1 LSSSEKIRV
10 LRIINRF
17 NIGGPT
23 YNAAYL
29 TKYLDPEIFETKLVG
44 GAKDESE
51 ASSEYIIENLGIET
65 TIVPEMK
72 REISKLDFLAYK
84 KIKAIILDFKPH
96 IIHTH
101 ASKAG
106 TLGRLAGIN
115 NHVPI
120 ILHTFHGH
128 VFHSYFGSLKTQL
141 YKEIERWL
149 AKRSTRIIAISPQQK
164 LEIGLEHKICAQ
176 DKIEVIPLGFDLS
189 RFQVDRDSKRIDFRA
204 KYGLG
209 PADVAIVIV
218 GRLVPVKNH
227 SMFIR
232 AAKNIC
238 DSGLNNVRFFI
249 VGDGESKHQIQKEA
263 KEIDLNFVEL
273 GAPSQES
280 PLCFTSWIKDVD
292 WVYAGSDIVC
302 LTSLNEGTPVSLI
315 EAQSAGKPI
324 VSTKVGGIH
333 DIVVENESAYL
344 CEKNDVVSFEK
355 HLLKLIDN
363 RELRA
368 KMGQFGEANVIEM
381 FSFKRLVNDIEGL
394 YKRLLD
400 EKNIKLYTDSNK
412 I

>member
-1 LSSSEKIRV
+1 
-10 LRIINRF
+10 
-17 NIGGPT
+17 
-23 YNAAYL
+23 
-29 TKYLDPEIFETKLVG
+29 
-44 GAKDESE
+44 
-51 ASSEYIIENLGIET
+51 
-65 TIVPEMK
+65 M
-72 REISKLDFLAYK
+72 
-84 KIKAIILDFKPH
+84 
-96 IIHTH
+96 
-101 ASKAG
+101 
-106 TLGRLAGIN
+106 GRLAGIN

-280 PLCFTSWIKDVD
+280 PLRFTSWIKDVD